1 MTKDNK
7 QLYLDIT
14 MVMRKIGIP
23 VHLKGHDYVRGA
35 IAKVYIDKSYLDNLV
50 DRLYT
55 ELAEEYGTSRFAIE
69 RGIRSVI
76 ESAWLHGNYNA
87 INSIFGYTVD
97 CVKAK
102 PTNKAFIATIVDVLR
117 LNNL

>member
-14 MVMRKIGIP
+14 MLMHDIGVP
-23 VHLKGHDYVRGA
+23 AHLKGHDYVRSA
-35 IAKVYIDKSYLDNLV
+35 IAKVFIDKSYLDNMV
-50 DRLYT
+50 ERLYT

-76 ESAWLHGNYNA
+76 ESAWLHGNYKL
-87 INSIFGYTVD
+87 INNIFGYTVD
-97 CVKAK
+97 SVKAK
-102 PTNKAFIATIVDVLR
+102 PGNKAFVAMIVDVLR
-117 LNNL
+117 LRSL